1 MILEQRSKGTGL
13 IVCCMSVLRE
23 NPPVSRNRIHK
34 MGSALR
40 EDGVV
45 ATPDDWEAYLLHQTE
60 IVGELVKQL
69 GDFAESNSEV
79 LLGGETMEKN
89 IVPGSGAY
97 MVSGRPKTIIS
108 LKEKLRRMRETPLER
123 IQDVAGARLDCDV
136 TLTQQRR
143 IADELCDLFT
153 ECGATRVDLIDLR
166 DGSHS
171 GYRAIHLHLRFPA
184 GFAEVQVRTALQSHW
199 ANVYESAAD
208 IFGRQ
213 IRYLHEENCQ
223 VLLSPAE
230 KKIVKLLHGL
240 SAHTSQVEKERDE
253 CSYIGLHPV
262 GDYNV
267 ESNQEKIPSIEYK
280 IYYTILNKL
289 DEQFRKIRGS
299 RRK

>member
-1 MILEQRSKGTGL
+1 MILEQRSKGTRF
-13 IVCCMSVLRE
+13 IVCFMSVLRE
-23 NPPVSRNRIHK
+23 KPPMSKSKIHE
-34 MGSALR
+34 MGSVLRKNGVIAL
-40 EDGVV
+40 
-45 ATPDDWEAYLLHQTE
+45 DDWETYLLHQEE
-60 IVGELVKQL
+60 IVSELARKL
-69 GDFAESNSEV
+69 NDFVDSKV
-79 LLGGETMEKN
+79 MPGGKTTEEI
-89 IVPGSGAY
+89 IVPGSGTY
-97 MVSGRPKTIIS
+97 KVTRRVKSVVS
-108 LKEKLRRMRETPLER
+108 LKEKLRRMPKTPLER

>member
-1 MILEQRSKGTGL
+1 
-13 IVCCMSVLRE
+13 MSALRE
-23 NPPVSRNRIHK
+23 NPPVSRNRIHN

-40 EDGVV
+40 KDGVV
-45 ATPDDWEAYLLHQTE
+45 ATPDDWETYLLHQTE

-69 GDFAESNSEV
+69 DDFAESNSAV

-97 MVSGRPKTIIS
+97 MVSGRSKTIIS

-240 SAHTSQVEKERDE
+240 SAHTSQVEEKRDE
-253 CSYIGLHPV
+253 CSSVHSRDDL
-262 GDYNV
+262 DYDMKHRQEIISEL
-267 ESNQEKIPSIEYK
+267 ESNIQF
-280 IYYTILNKL
+280 ILNLL
-289 DEQFRKIRGS
+289 DEEFRKVRAS

>member
-1 MILEQRSKGTGL
+1 
-13 IVCCMSVLRE
+13 MSVLRKK
-23 NPPVSRNRIHK
+23 PPMPKNRIHK

-45 ATPDDWEAYLLHQTE
+45 ATPDDWETYLLHQTE

-69 GDFAESNSEV
+69 DDFAESNSAV
-79 LLGGETMEKN
+79 LLGGGTMEKN
-89 IVPGSGAY
+89 IVPGGGAY

-108 LKEKLRRMRETPLER
+108 LKEKLRRMPKTPLER
-123 IQDVAGARLDCDV
+123 IHDVAGARLDCDV
-136 TLTQQRR
+136 TLTQQRCM
-143 IADELCDLFT
+143 ADELCDLFT
-153 ECGATRVDLIDLR
+153 KCGATRADIKDLR

-171 GYRAIHLHLRFPA
+171 GYRAMHLHLGFPA
-184 GFAEVQVRTALQSHW
+184 GFAEAQVRTALQSHW

-208 IFGRQ
+208 IFGRH
-213 IRYLHEENCQ
+213 IRYLHEENQ
-223 VLLSPAE
+223 VPLSLAAR
-230 KKIVKLLHGL
+230 KVVKVKLLHDL
-240 SAHTSQVEKERDE
+240 SAHISQVEEKRDE

-267 ESNQEKIPSIEYK
+267 ESDQEKIPSIEYK